1 MLVIITYMLYLYIS
15 KKHKKRRQ
23 LDNTV
28 KIKMNHFTQILEKAA
43 SQLNFDFN
51 VCQSDKSEAA
61 YLLIACYSN
70 SNLKDMFSCLSVRL
84 ASHDA
89 MTANSGAYE
98 IQLDAKGNFDYADNA
113 FSTTWGI
120 DEDGDFSESALEDEL
135 AFENENEMI
144 DYMANCLVVKLN
156 SKI

>member
-1 MLVIITYMLYLYIS
+1 
-15 KKHKKRRQ
+15 
-23 LDNTV
+23 
-28 KIKMNHFTQILEKAA
+28 MNQFTKILEKAA
-43 SQLNFDFN
+43 SQLDFDFN

-70 SNLKDMFSCLSVRL
+70 SDLKNMFSCLSVRL

-98 IQLDAKGNFDYADNA
+98 IQLDNGFDFDYSAKK

-120 DEDGDFSESALEDEL
+120 DEDGDFSTDFLEDEID
-135 AFENENEMI
+135 FENDEEMI
-144 DYMANCLVVKLN
+144 SYMANCLVIKLKD
-156 SKI
+156 KI

>member
-1 MLVIITYMLYLYIS
+1 
-15 KKHKKRRQ
+15 
-23 LDNTV
+23 
-28 KIKMNHFTQILEKAA
+28 MNAFTQILENSAN
-43 SQLNFDFN
+43 QLGHDFT

-70 SNLKDMFSCLSVRL
+70 SKINDIYSCLGVRL

-89 MTANSGAYE
+89 MTANSKNYE
-98 IQLDAKGNFDYADNA
+98 IQLDANGDFNYQDKE

-120 DEDGDFSESALEDEL
+120 DEDGDFSESALEDRLFFNNEL
-135 AFENENEMI
+135 ELI
-144 DYMANCLVVKLN
+144 YYMSECLTVYLK